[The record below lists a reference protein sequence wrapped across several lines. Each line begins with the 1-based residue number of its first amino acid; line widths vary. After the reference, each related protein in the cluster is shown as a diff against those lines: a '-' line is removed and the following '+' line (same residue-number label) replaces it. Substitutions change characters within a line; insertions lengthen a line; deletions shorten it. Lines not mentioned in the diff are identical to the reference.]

1 MLGKGQTGRGPDL
14 CLWAAAWA
22 GACVLGT
29 WASAA
34 DLLVPGQHANIQA
47 AINAA
52 QNGDTVIVA
61 DGIYSGSGNRDID
74 FLGKAITVRSASG
87 PVNCII
93 NCAPGYHRGFRF
105 HLGEGAQSVLDGLT
119 IKYGL
124 APEEPECYA
133 SGGGIL
139 CRDGSS
145 PTIRNC
151 ILWHNWANW

>member
-1 MLGKGQTGRGPDL
+1 M
-14 CLWAAAWA
+14 CLLAA
-22 GACVLGT
+22 G
-29 WASAA
+29 ASAA
-34 DLLVPGQHANIQA
+34 ELHVPGQYATIQA

-61 DGIYSGSGNRDID
+61 DGIYTGSGNRDID

-93 NCAPGYHRGFRF
+93 DCAPGIHRGFRF
-105 HLGEGAQSVLDGLT
+105 HSGEAESSVLDGLT
-119 IKYGL
+119 IRNGD
-124 APEEPECYA
+124 APQEEECLS

-139 CRDGSS
+139 CRDGSG

-151 ILWHNWANW
+151 ILLQNHASW